1 MNNLSDQAKG
11 MLPQVDDVPQP
22 LAALQRKPATEQN
35 SSINQEPSPDLGYG
49 MQTSDVH
56 QQHGTGVDAQQHLT
70 GDLTQQSP
78 GLQEQL
84 DQHIQHPKAAL
95 MTLPEPQPTVYD
107 GEDNDARIAAVHGRG
122 SDAASGLQHGLATP
136 SLAAQQHLDQSL
148 QQHRGLQAVAPQQDC
163 TNPGSRADSNSL
175 VGHADHSQH
184 AQPGFMLPA
193 TQLPPDSQ
201 AMQPAVQQPRLCCGP
216 DEQALQPIMQQPGA
230 GIARDFDM
238 QQPGGAFAPDVTM
251 QQPGNVSTSIVSM
264 QPMTTPPSQY
274 TMQQPYQ
281 HSPPALTSQRPA
293 QSVTQQAWSSSSS
306 LMYQPQSGPVQ
317 HQSQSYQ
324 AAAVAQQY
332 QDQPAAIMQ
341 RSVQNQSS
349 WQTDVPY
356 SGNPNPHVQ
365 NDGGLAAGFRVS
377 AQHQQHFAEQ
387 RVQRDGSGNST
398 SVTYSRSSSSH
409 EFSFRTS
416 RSQQG
421 TPSSVCICVDNISAL
436 PQCTVLSGV
445 QTCFVLCHV
454 VHD

>member
-1 MNNLSDQAKG
+1 MNNMSDQAKG
-11 MLPQVDDVPQP
+11 MLPQVDVAPQP

-49 MQTSDVH
+49 MQTSDVY
-56 QQHGTGVDAQQHLT
+56 QQHGTAVDVQQHLT

-78 GLQEQL
+78 GLQEHL
-84 DQHIQHPKAAL
+84 HQHIQHPKAAL
-95 MTLPEPQPTVYD
+95 MTLPKPQPTVYD
-107 GEDNDARIAAVHGRG
+107 GEDNDARIAAVHWRG
-122 SDAASGLQHGLATP
+122 SDAASGLQHGP
-136 SLAAQQHLDQSL
+136 VVPPLAAQQYFEQGL

-163 TNPGSRADSNSL
+163 TNPGSGADNNSL
-175 VGHADHSQH
+175 LGHADHSQH
-184 AQPGFMLPA
+184 AQPGFILPA
-193 TQLPPDSQ
+193 TQLEPNSQ
-201 AMQPAVQQPRLCCGP
+201 AMQPPVQQPRLWCRP

-230 GIARDFDM
+230 GIARDVDM
-238 QQPGGAFAPDVTM
+238 QQPGGAFARDVTM

-281 HSPPALTSQRPA
+281 QSPPALTSHHPA

-324 AAAVAQQY
+324 AASVAQQY

-341 RSVQNQSS
+341 RSVQHQSS
-349 WQTDVPY
+349 WQTDMPSY
-356 SGNPNPHVQ
+356 GGNLHPHVQ
-365 NDGGLAAGFRVS
+365 NDGGLAAGFGVS

-387 RVQRDGSGNST
+387 RLQKDGSGNTT

-421 TPSSVCICVDNISAL
+421 TPRVGCICVGNIL
-436 PQCTVLSGV
+436 
-445 QTCFVLCHV
+445 
-454 VHD
+454 